1 MSRYFSESYFQNY
14 RYRLNEA
21 QQREFSDHIAD
32 SAADTTFDIFLSY
45 NFGDREIVRGVYL
58 WLRSKGFKVYLDF
71 EVDPELD
78 RRMVTKETAQL
89 IQSRLKNSKSLIYAQ
104 SPHANMSKWMPW
116 ELGYVDGH
124 TGKCAILPIT
134 PGGVTPAP
142 RQEYLL
148 LYPIIRK
155 DDNDNVRVYTDSTP
169 LYGVPLDSYLR

>member
-1 MSRYFSESYFQNY
+1 MSRYFSESYFQIY

-45 NFGDREIVRGVYL
+45 NFDDREIVRGVYL

-155 DDNDNVRVYTDSTP
+155 DDNDNVRVYTESTP

>member
-45 NFGDREIVRGVYL
+45 NFEDREIVRGVYL
-58 WLRSKGFKVYLDF
+58 WLRNKGFKAYLDF

-78 RRMVTKETAQL
+78 RRNVTKETALL
-89 IQSRLKNSKSLIYAQ
+89 IQSRLKHSKSLIYAQ

-148 LYPIIRK
+148 LYPLIKI
-155 DDNDNVRVYTDSTP
+155 NENNQERVYTDNAF
-169 LYGVPLDSYLR
+169 LYGISLDTYLQ